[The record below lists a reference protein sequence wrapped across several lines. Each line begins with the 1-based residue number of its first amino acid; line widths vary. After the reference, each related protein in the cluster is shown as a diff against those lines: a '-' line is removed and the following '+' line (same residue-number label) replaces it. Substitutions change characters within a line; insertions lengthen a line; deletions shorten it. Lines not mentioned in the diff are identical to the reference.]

1 MTFIRWCAGI
11 GAALCTLPV
20 LAQAPGPMRA
30 YSSAFASYRPYQD
43 PELADWRGVNDTV
56 RDAASKSAARENHG
70 SSAPRP
76 LAEPP
81 KSQTSAPAPR
91 ADDSPS
97 MHHGHDHARKG
108 AKQ

>member
-1 MTFIRWCAGI
+1 MNFIRWCAGI
-11 GAALCTLPV
+11 GGALCSLPV
-20 LAQAPGPMRA
+20 FAQAPAPTLA

-43 PELADWRGVNDTV
+43 RELADWRAVNNTV
-56 RDAASKSAARENHG
+56 RDAASKSAAQENHG

-81 KSQTSAPAPR
+81 KSQTSAPAR
-91 ADDSPS
+91 SVDDSQS
-97 MHHGHDHARKG
+97 MGHGQHHSPDG